1 MALFHFRIKSDK
13 KSDGSKVSVV
23 QYVDYIQ
30 RKGRFKNVDQIQANN
45 NFIGNFISSTET
57 KDALAVVMLS
67 STKLTT
73 SALSEILLKA
83 LKSLKML
90 LRLLYP
96 SLLCSV
102 Q

>member
-57 KDALAVVMLS
+57 KDAFSGCDALLYKTDVFGSIKNS
-67 STKLTT
+67 SQ
-73 SALSEILLKA
+73 A

-90 LRLLYP
+90 LRLLCP
-96 SLLCSV
+96 
-102 Q
+102 